1 MEKKIY
7 IQIILFFIIVLIIV
21 VTFNKYF
28 NKDAENLLTINKNE
42 INEVSKNVNGN
53 NTIKDVYYV
62 SKDNAGNTYEISSVT
77 GVISLQSTVNNIH
90 FIYQDEPTPLMLM
103 KNVTAK
109 ISFTDSPPIDI
120 TSTYAKYNNETYET
134 KFFGDVIVKYVDHK
148 IKADAMNL
156 ATGKN
161 LATLERNIFYNH
173 ADINLIA
180 DMVEID
186 LLTKESKIF
195 MNDINKKVLIIGKN

>member
-1 MEKKIY
+1 MQNKIY
-7 IQIILFFIIVLIIV
+7 AQITLFFIIILIILI
-21 VTFNKYF
+21 TFNKYF
-28 NKDAENLLTINKNE
+28 YNKDENLLTINKSTLNE
-42 INEVSKNVNGN
+42 ASENADGN
-53 NTIKDVYYV
+53 NRIKDVYYI
-62 SKDNAGNTYEISSVT
+62 SNDNAGNIYEISSKR
-77 GVISLQSTVNNIH
+77 GQIGLQTAVNNIH
-90 FIYQDEPTPLMLM
+90 WTFNEQTPFILM

-134 KFFGDVIVKYVDHK
+134 KFFVDVVVKYLDHN

-156 ATGKN
+156 SMENNFASLK
-161 LATLERNIFYNH
+161 RNIFYNH
-173 ADINLIA
+173 TDTNLIA

-195 MNDINKKVLIIGKN
+195 MNDVNKKVLIIGKN